1 MNNVWSTFKGAIETI
16 VNFIPNL
23 ISAILLLLLAWI
35 IAVVVKNII
44 VKGLNALGVDKW
56 LERKGLVNNRPHDGQ
71 QGKSSESEGLIR
83 TLGKLAYFLV
93 FLLFLPPVFDALG
106 MKSVSEPIK
115 GMMNSVFEFA
125 PRIIVAVIILVL
137 GLFIAKMLGTLVKNL
152 LASLNVSRFNHYV
165 NFGKNSRDGIDI
177 PEATGWII
185 TVLIGLFFVVQALTT
200 VNLDILN
207 GIGKAIIGYLPLVIS
222 GLIILG
228 LGLIGGNILAKLVR
242 RATGHT
248 LLAQVVKYLLIIVAV
263 FMTLDQLNFAQSIVN
278 VAFLLILGAVAVA
291 FAIAFGIGG
300 RGFAEKQLNSLSN
313 RIEEDK
319 RNPDYG
325 NTDEPLFGSKQN
337 NSYNNYSDAHYD
349 NNHYDNNHYDNNHY
363 DNAQYEDQ
371 HYNNASTNDH
381 FEHSEFDADQREIE
395 RRQAE
400 QKSDYVRNDEV
411 EERREQRRER
421 RRDPRDRH

>member
-71 QGKSSESEGLIR
+71 QGKRSESEGLIR

-137 GLFIAKMLGTLVKNL
+137 GLFIAKMLGSLVKNL

-200 VNLDILN
+200 VNLEILN

-242 RATGHT
+242 RGTGHT

-291 FAIAFGIGG
+291 FAIAFGVGG
-300 RGFAEKQLNSLSN
+300 KEFAKKQMEKLSN
-313 RIEEDK
+313 KIEKE
-319 RNPDYG
+319 
-325 NTDEPLFGSKQN
+325 N
-337 NSYNNYSDAHYD
+337 NS
-349 NNHYDNNHYDNNHY
+349 NH
-363 DNAQYEDQ
+363 
-371 HYNNASTNDH
+371 
-381 FEHSEFDADQREIE
+381 
-395 RRQAE
+395 
-400 QKSDYVRNDEV
+400 
-411 EERREQRRER
+411 
-421 RRDPRDRH
+421 